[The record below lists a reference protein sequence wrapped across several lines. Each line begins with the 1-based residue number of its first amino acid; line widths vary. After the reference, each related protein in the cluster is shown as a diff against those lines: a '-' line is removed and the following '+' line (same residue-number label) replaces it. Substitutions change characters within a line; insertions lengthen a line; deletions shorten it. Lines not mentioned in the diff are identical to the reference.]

1 VSRVVQPLGAR
12 GSLKWIQRCVNAGV
26 LDAELL
32 PNLSGATLINWTS
45 PLEVDGFAEYRDADF
60 LARVGLERLAP
71 ALADFWPARGPQWDA
86 LALSDHGDVLLIEAK
101 AHLPELFSPASAAGS
116 ASRAKIITALAQTA
130 AAIGAKPK
138 AEWVETF
145 YQYAN
150 RIAHLHFLHRQGVS
164 VKLVLVNFVGDA
176 EMGGPLDAGEW
187 KAAYRVVNYV
197 MGISESAPLMRR
209 VIHIYPD
216 VRNL

>member
-1 VSRVVQPLGAR
+1 
-12 GSLKWIQRCVNAGV
+12 VNAGV

-32 PNLSGATLINWTS
+32 RHLSGVTRINWTS
-45 PLEVDGFAEYRDADF
+45 PLEADRFAEYRDADF

-86 LALSDHGDVLLIEAK
+86 LALTDCGNVLLIEAK

-116 ASRAKIITALAQTA
+116 DSRAKIVTALTEAA

-150 RIAHLHFLHRQGVS
+150 RLAHLYFLHKDDVPAE
-164 VKLVLVNFVGDA
+164 LVLVNFVGDA
-176 EMGGPLDAGEW
+176 EMGGPLDAREGE
-187 KAAYRVVNYV
+187 AAYRVVNHV
-197 MGISESAPLMRR
+197 MGISERAPLMRR